1 MESILAWRA
10 DQHFGMIVMLVYMDG
25 IKSYKGEQLK
35 SMGYTMMATSHFV
48 NGTRE
53 SQHIDITKDKSL
65 QLMYKKMQ
73 KDECKT

>member
-1 MESILAWRA
+1 
-10 DQHFGMIVMLVYMDG
+10 MIVMLVYMDG

-35 SMGYTMMATSHFV
+35 SMGSKMMAASHFV